1 MGAFK
6 NKWNKNELQEF
17 KELII
22 KKRAKV
28 LNELEEAKKRA
39 DEARNNNSVNAIYSS
54 HMADAGSDHQEREK
68 AFYWLSREN
77 NYLQY
82 LNRAL
87 EMIDE
92 GTFGICKKC
101 DERINQERLMAVP
114 HTTSCFSCKN
124 KK

>member
-1 MGAFK
+1 MKSKIWKKEELKKFK
-6 NKWNKNELQEF
+6 KIIIQKRENILNDISNSKERTDQIMKNDST
-17 KELII
+17 
-22 KKRAKV
+22 
-28 LNELEEAKKRA
+28 NP
-39 DEARNNNSVNAIYSS
+39 IYSS

-92 GTFGICKKC
+92 GTFGKCKSC
-101 DERINQERLMAVP
+101 GELINKERLMEVP
-114 HTTSCFSCKN
+114 HTTKCFNCKTN
-124 KK
+124 IGK